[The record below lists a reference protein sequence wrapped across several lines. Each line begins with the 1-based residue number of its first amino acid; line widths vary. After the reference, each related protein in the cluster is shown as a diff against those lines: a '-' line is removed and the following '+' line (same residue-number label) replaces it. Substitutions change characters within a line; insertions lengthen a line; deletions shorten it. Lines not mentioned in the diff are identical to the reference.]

1 MGYGACS
8 DLKYMN
14 EKNRVHC
21 TLVMA
26 KARVAPTKLIS
37 IPRLELSA
45 AVTATRLSILLK
57 SELDMKIDEEFF
69 WTDSQVTLAYM
80 NNDAE
85 GFHLFVA
92 NRVQLKREDTGPS
105 QWRYVDTGENP
116 ADHASR
122 GLTAS
127 DILSTN
133 WLSGPEFLWKES
145 VPKGPAPSIDT
156 LVSDPEVKT
165 TKTFA
170 TRVSDHA
177 DILNCLSRFFFI
189 LDDTGEGGGKN

>member
-1 MGYGACS
+1 MLIPRCYHSRGFSKIIRVELHHLSDTSNVGYGACS

-14 EKNRVHC
+14 EKNRMHC

-26 KARVAPTKLIS
+26 KARVAPTKLTS

-69 WTDSQVTLAYM
+69 WTDSQVALAYM

-92 NRVQLKREDTGPS
+92 KCPVDKRRHWSKPM
-105 QWRYVDTGENP
+105 
-116 ADHASR
+116 A
-122 GLTAS
+122 
-127 DILSTN
+127 I
-133 WLSGPEFLWKES
+133 
-145 VPKGPAPSIDT
+145 
-156 LVSDPEVKT
+156 
-165 TKTFA
+165 
-170 TRVSDHA
+170 
-177 DILNCLSRFFFI
+177 C
-189 LDDTGEGGGKN
+189 